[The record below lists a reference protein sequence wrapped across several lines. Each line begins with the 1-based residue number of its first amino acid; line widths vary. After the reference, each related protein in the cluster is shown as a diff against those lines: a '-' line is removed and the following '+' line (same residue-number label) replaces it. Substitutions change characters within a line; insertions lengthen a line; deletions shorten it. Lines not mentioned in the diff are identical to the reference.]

1 MDEGPGIEHFGIEL
15 GGEER
20 MSTKDCYKTDW
31 KSFEIHAFDVRVLE
45 KTCREVTKSPTWTFE
60 DD

>member
-1 MDEGPGIEHFGIEL
+1 MEY
-15 GGEER
+15 ER
-20 MSTKDCYKTDW
+20 LLRDDW

-45 KTCREVTKSPTWTFE
+45 KTCREVTKSPTWTFK

>member
-1 MDEGPGIEHFGIEL
+1 L
-15 GGEER
+15 GGKETMEYER
-20 MSTKDCYKTDW
+20 LLRDDW

-45 KTCREVTKSPTWTFE
+45 KTCREVTKSPTWTFK